1 MKYPSFTLISIPYF
15 ISNSL
20 NFYSSSH
27 FTFYYFLILITF
39 LVSLDC
45 ILIKAIKKYP
55 DNYLIY
61 ILIINYIII
70 LYGPHLMPL
79 TSILNELGFNF
90 RGRTLITFFILII
103 GILPIISPILK
114 TRKIYIFNAF
124 ILILSFVIIFD
135 KITNYKFNPT
145 NSVKFNRYS
154 SLNIK
159 QNKPI
164 LLLITDEYASPSE
177 LFKFTND
184 SSIFDFSNK
193 LKFDGWVT
201 SNESYS
207 KEISTIHS
215 LSSIFN
221 YNLSNNPNFSSQSI
235 DKIGSE
241 YLVKSK
247 VFDQAKINNI
257 SIINF
262 GIFQI
267 GESKQIS
274 KLYYYPE
281 NFFDLIIMYTLIPQI
296 LQGTSNLKLQG
307 LKHDYYPMVSHNE
320 YILEKIEDSLLNI
333 KKQHIVYA
341 HLLMPHGP
349 YIYNDEFKLKKESL
363 NSYLSFWNFTNK
375 KLYPLINKLK
385 KKYNI
390 ILTGDHGYRH
400 DKRINPHMTYTAFYG
415 FNLKEIK
422 EIKVVQ
428 DIGFLLIPVNS
439 KIYMK

>member
-1 MKYPSFTLISIPYF
+1 MKYQSFTLISLPYF

-27 FTFYYFLILITF
+27 FTFYYCFISIF
-39 LVSLDC
+39 CLVSLDC
-45 ILIKAIKKYP
+45 ILNKAVKKYP
-55 DNYLIY
+55 GNYLMY
-61 ILIINYIII
+61 IIFINYIII

-79 TSILNELGFNF
+79 TSILNELGFNL
-90 RGRTLITFFILII
+90 RGRTLITLIILII
-103 GILPIISPILK
+103 GILPIIFPLLK
-114 TRKIYIFNAF
+114 TNKIYVFNTF
-124 ILILSFVIIFD
+124 ILILSCVIIVD
-135 KITNYKFNPT
+135 KITNYKFNTT
-145 NSVKFNRYS
+145 NSIKFNRYS
-154 SLNIK
+154 SSNFK

-241 YLVKSK
+241 YLVKSE
-247 VFDQAKINNI
+247 VFNQSKLKNI

-281 NFFDLIIMYTLIPQI
+281 NFIDLIISYTLIPQI
-296 LQGTSNLKLQG
+296 LQSTSNLKLQG
-307 LKHDYYPMVSHNE
+307 LKQDYYPMVSHNE
-320 YILEKIEDSLLNI
+320 YILERMEDSLMNI

-349 YIYNDEFKLKKESL
+349 YIYKNEFELKKESL
-363 NSYLSFWNFTNK
+363 NSYLGFWNFTNK

-400 DKRINPHMTYTAFYG
+400 DKRINPHLTYSAFYG
-415 FNLKEIK
+415 FSPKEIK

-428 DIGFLLIPVNS
+428 NIGFLLIPVNS
-439 KIYMK
+439 KISIK